1 MSVST
6 LVSGD
11 IQIANSSGGA
21 VASAVV
27 AGANLVMTACYINT
41 LPYEL
46 VVQES
51 VKSMEDLKGK
61 SVGISR
67 VGSAS
72 DVAARVLIKG
82 LGLEPVKDVP
92 IMQVGG
98 PSERAAAF
106 RTGKIVGFPS
116 PPGTIHLAKGM
127 PHRIMISTADFQK
140 RFDFPYI
147 CSTTTKS
154 YLASNRET
162 MRKLTMAL
170 IEATHFLKTRKQD
183 TMKFIAKYTRQNNP
197 QFLESSWAA
206 NVKLQIAF
214 HWLPGKEPRSRAEV
228 TCSKKLTCGRRVS
241 RGEAAPDR
249 CALRTL
255 SGRGRAQLV
264 RRIGP
269 PHPPVEPG
277 SPRAGRR
284 RSRAAATRA
293 CSSGSSSTSFG
304 TSPAAARSAASSSSE
319 TTPKLRL
326 LQFSS
331 NARCDPRSHQVIDRG
346 ARLLQLLLRVPRP
359 PAKQQQE
366 RQAGTVRS
374 WPVALEQRR
383 AGAASSTQ
391 RSVRITSWPPSACP
405 ATGRKSGAAGGSGTP
420 DRPRARP
427 ARFCVGRGT
436 AGSRAR
442 RANRT
447 AQSGTKPADRAR
459 LRPAAGKHRQD
470 RNRRPGRRQPERRR

>member
-1 MSVST
+1 MLRHVFRMLLLVFFLIALHTSSAAQERVKIAYSSADASNVVWFTALDTGIYRKHGLDVELIFIQSSTMSVST

-51 VKSMEDLKGK
+51 VKSVEDLRGK

-127 PHRIMISTADFQK
+127 AHRIMISTADFQK

-170 IEATHFLKTRKQD
+170 IEATHFLKTRKQE
-183 TMKFIAKYTRQNNP
+183 TMKLIAKYTRQNDP
-197 QFLESSWAA
+197 QFLEASWAA
-206 NVKLQIAF
+206 NVKLHDRVPLVTREGTEVQIKEA
-214 HWLPGKEPRSRAEV
+214 LARKPG
-228 TCSKKLTCGRRVS
+228 
-241 RGEAAPDR
+241 
-249 CALRTL
+249 
-255 SGRGRAQLV
+255 
-264 RRIGP
+264 
-269 PHPPVEPG
+269 
-277 SPRAGRR
+277 
-284 RSRAAATRA
+284 AT
-293 CSSGSSSTSFG
+293 
-304 TSPAAARSAASSSSE
+304 
-319 TTPKLRL
+319 
-326 LQFSS
+326 
-331 NARCDPRSHQVIDRG
+331 
-346 ARLLQLLLRVPRP
+346 LRV
-359 PAKQQQE
+359 E
-366 RQAGTVRS
+366 DIVDDSIVRE
-374 WPVALEQRR
+374 LE
-383 AGAASSTQ
+383 
-391 RSVRITSWPPSACP
+391 
-405 ATGRKSGAAGGSGTP
+405 KSGFI
-420 DRPRARP
+420 D
-427 ARFCVGRGT
+427 
-436 AGSRAR
+436 
-442 RANRT
+442 
-447 AQSGTKPADRAR
+447 KIY
-459 LRPAAGKHRQD
+459 K
-470 RNRRPGRRQPERRR
+470 